1 MTSLHPHMLAICS
14 EDEPME
20 FKAPKTSLKA
30 EKKVTQ
36 ETQSSSAKDLNL
48 SLLPTSTPV
57 VAGMHKKGAKSIEKE
72 IEYAEEEFNTFPDL
86 SSSDDAKKEIK
97 LEDLSKLMQN
107 VDVDFMDLDSLE
119 DDQPHIVQEHDEE
132 KVTAE
137 KMVLKSKS
145 LPTELKE
152 LPSKFNDLSREIK
165 ELKKYVEKLE
175 VEILRDLKEIPSK
188 LEKFTSTV
196 SSLTTQ
202 VAELKTLQWELPAK
216 FLSIPG
222 QVSSIQAKG
231 TESESDEEANLTG
244 SMVESSKQK
253 KLIFFD
259 FVTEEGEHMH
269 LTAHQIKEQKRLNE
283 TTKVE
288 MANKQEEV
296 VKEELI
302 DLLFFEVVTSYYIA
316 KLQKGPITL
325 KVYREDGNDEVIP
338 DFKAMCLH
346 LTGME
351 RAKLGIDFSK
361 PLIEQEPLDKLNDL
375 AKKEEKT

>member
-30 EKKVTQ
+30 DKKVTQ

-137 KMVLKSKS
+137 KIVLKSKS

-175 VEILRDLKEIPSK
+175 VEILGDLKEIPSK

-216 FLSIPG
+216 FLSIQG
-222 QVSSIQAKG
+222 QVSSIQAK
-231 TESESDEEANLTG
+231 SPFLF
-244 SMVESSKQK
+244 SSPKIPPQPEGELIK
-253 KLIFFD
+253 KD
-259 FVTEEGEHMH
+259 KEGEHMH
-269 LTAHQIKEQKRLNE
+269 LTAHQIKEQKRLYE

-288 MANKQEEV
+288 MAKKQEEV

-316 KLQKGPITL
+316 ELQSTKKFKLSVQYADHPARTMLNEPCLEIFFRLHQGP
-325 KVYREDGNDEVIP
+325 
-338 DFKAMCLH
+338 
-346 LTGME
+346 
-351 RAKLGIDFSK
+351 GIDDHVRTFSSFLLAEVDK
-361 PLIEQEPLDKLNDL
+361 RNLNPLKQMRAIEHMRQ
-375 AKKEEKT
+375 